1 MKNIYVHLFNLLSE
15 KKSLALVT
23 IIETKGATPQVP
35 GASAIFSEEGLLAG
49 TVGGGLLEYEAQ
61 RKAVQAVKEKSP
73 HLYEFHL
80 DADISSEEGAICG
93 GKAKILI
100 DTYPEKHKGTF
111 EKLNRSLLQ
120 HKPGVLA
127 TFLQIISEEK
137 TSISR
142 FWIQIN
148 EKSKT
153 LLESPL
159 SFFQEEIKNAFV
171 EGNPILLKA
180 KKEIFPGEAKD
191 TLLFLEP
198 VFPLHQLVIAGAG
211 HIGKAVAHLSSLLNF
226 EVTVIDDRAE
236 FASKENIPD
245 ADHIIVNDVGKAIQ
259 NFPVSS
265 DTFVVIVTRGH
276 RHDADALRQCIT
288 SKAAYIGMIGS
299 SRKIKLMRKNF
310 LEKGWSS
317 PQEFDRVHAPI
328 GLEINSKTVEE
339 IAVSIAAEL
348 VLIRSKLQNKA
359 RKGE

>member
-1 MKNIYVHLFNLLSE
+1 MKNIYVHLFNSLKK
-15 KKSLALVT
+15 KKSLVLVT

-49 TVGGGLLEYEAQ
+49 TVGGGLLEYDAQ
-61 RKAVQAVKEKSP
+61 KKAVQAVKEKSP

-100 DTYPEKHKGTF
+100 DTYPEKHKSSF

-120 HKPGVLA
+120 HTPGVLV
-127 TFLQIISEEK
+127 TFLKIISKEK
-137 TSISR
+137 ISISR
-142 FWIQIN
+142 SWIQIN
-148 EKSKT
+148 EKSKA

-159 SFFQEEIKNAFV
+159 SFFQEEIKNAFG
-171 EGNPILLKA
+171 EGKPILLKA

-198 VFPLHQLVIAGAG
+198 VFPLYQLVIAGAG
-211 HIGKAVAHLSSLLNF
+211 HIGKAVAHLGSLLNF
-226 EVTVIDDRAE
+226 EVTVIDDRSE
-236 FASKENIPD
+236 FANKENIPE
-245 ADHIIVNDVGKAIQ
+245 ADQIIVNDIGKAIQ

-265 DTFVVIVTRGH
+265 DTFIVIVTRGH
-276 RHDADALRQCIT
+276 GHDADALRQCIAA
-288 SKAAYIGMIGS
+288 KAAYIGMIGS

-310 LEKGWSS
+310 LEKSWAS
-317 PQEFDRVHAPI
+317 PQQFGRVHAPI
-328 GLEINSKTVEE
+328 GLDINSKTVEE
-339 IAVSIAAEL
+339 IAISIAAQL
-348 VLIRSKLQNKA
+348 VLIRSQLQDKA